1 MEWAAFPE
9 VCLLTGAALDL
20 AGRLLAGLEVDAE
33 AMARNLAASRGYT
46 ASERVLAAL
55 APAIGKHRAQ
65 ALLQEAMGPGAAG
78 QSLEETLLASP
89 ELLARLDAG
98 RVRSLLAEAD
108 TGSAGAMV
116 DEVVGRLRGPS

>member
-1 MEWAAFPE
+1 
-9 VCLLTGAALDL
+9 
-20 AGRLLAGLEVDAE
+20 
-33 AMARNLAASRGYT
+33 
-46 ASERVLAAL
+46 
-55 APAIGKHRAQ
+55 
-65 ALLQEAMGPGAAG
+65 MGPGGAGG

-116 DEVVGRLRGPS
+116 DEVVGRLRAGPS